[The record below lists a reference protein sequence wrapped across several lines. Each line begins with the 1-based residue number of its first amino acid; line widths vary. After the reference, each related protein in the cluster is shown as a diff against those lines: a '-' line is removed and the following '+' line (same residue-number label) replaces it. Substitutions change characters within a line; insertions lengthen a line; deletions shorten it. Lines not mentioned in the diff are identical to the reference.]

1 MGPPAFRSLRE
12 REREKGDFSA
22 RLREHPHD
30 YRVMHRARG
39 TRDQLD
45 WNERRFESPAR
56 APSTS
61 LRSPLGKAREEERGG
76 GAFNFPPRANVALL

>member
-1 MGPPAFRSLRE
+1 MGPPAFRSLRG
-12 REREKGDFSA
+12 REKGDFSA
-22 RLREHPHD
+22 RLREHPD
-30 YRVMHRARG
+30 NYRVMHRARG

-56 APSTS
+56 LLLYFATPSPRKS
-61 LRSPLGKAREEERGG
+61 EGERERGG